1 MRQLSPALLAIPLS
15 FLTPESSLAE
25 PYPQLISTR
34 YDEGAELPSDSA
46 RPSPSYDFVRRDK
59 LPSGAKVLSAAKAGN
74 GRVFAMTDRGAF
86 ASAGDGYEP
95 LQVGP
100 EHPEPGQPEVRPYIR
115 PVSFVGDTEGHVWMA
130 TDRGIYITDG
140 DQWWQRLDHRD
151 GLPVEAMT
159 CLHLTPN
166 GDVWGGT
173 AQGAWRLRDG
183 QFRYFWGKRWFPGNH
198 IREIWSDAAG
208 NAWFDTD
215 RGFACIEEKPTTLA
229 EKAAHFDRIVQ
240 ERHNRGGLICE
251 IGFPEPGNPSKSPT
265 FLASDNDGLWTA
277 LYVAAMSLR
286 YGATK
291 DPEARAH
298 AKSSMKALLDLERL
312 SGIPGFPA
320 RTFVTDEEL
329 RNGIK
334 GVNLD
339 AKVHA
344 PGEDAKVWFRSKAV
358 PGLWCKGDTSS
369 DELDAQYFAW
379 LLYHDLVADPAEKKE
394 VADVV
399 RRVTDHII
407 KNGLNLVGHT
417 GNKTRWGIWAPE
429 LINHHPFYCDLRPL
443 NSLEI
448 LAALKVTGH
457 ITGDTKYAE
466 VADGLIEKH
475 HYLLNSLMMRRGT
488 TGQWADI
495 NHSDDEL
502 LYLAYYPLLMLEKE
516 PARRRILV
524 QSIARTWE
532 DSSQEQTIRQERSPF
547 YNFAYGATT
556 GRRCDPEAATET
568 LRDWPWEL
576 LDWRVENSH
585 RDDVLVKN
593 APGVHRNTEQLDRVL
608 LASERSQ
615 GRWNS
620 SPWDPD
626 QGGTGRKEHDGVA
639 WALGYWMGV
648 YHGYLDPKE

>member
-1 MRQLSPALLAIPLS
+1 MRQLSTALLAIPLLLLS
-15 FLTPESSLAE
+15 PESSPAE
-25 PYPQLISTR
+25 SYLQLISTR
-34 YDEGAELPSDSA
+34 YPQGAELPSNAA
-46 RPSPSYDFVRRDK
+46 RPAPSCDFVSPEK
-59 LPSGAKVLSAAKAGN
+59 LPAGAKVLSAAKAGN
-74 GRVFAMTDRGAF
+74 GRAFVMTDRGAF
-86 ASAGDGYEP
+86 TSTDGGYEP

-100 EHPEPGQPEVRPYIR
+100 ERPEPGQPEVRPYIR
-115 PVSFVGDTEGHVWMA
+115 AVSFVGDPEGHVWMA
-130 TDRGIYITDG
+130 TDRGVYITDG

-159 CLHLTPN
+159 CLHLAPN

-183 QFRYFWGKRWFPGNH
+183 QFRYFWGKRWLPGN
-198 IREIWSDAAG
+198 RVQAIWSDASG
-208 NAWFDTD
+208 NAWIDTD
-215 RGFACIEEKPTTLA
+215 QGAACIEEKPATLA

-240 ERHNRGGLICE
+240 ERHNRRGLICE
-251 IGFPEPGNPSKSPT
+251 IGFPEPGNPSKNPT
-265 FLASDNDGLWTA
+265 FHVSDNDGLWTA

-291 DPEARAH
+291 DPEAREH
-298 AKSSMKALLDLERL
+298 ARGSMKALLDLERL

-320 RTFVTDEEL
+320 RTLVTDEEL
-329 RNGIK
+329 RGGIK

-339 AKVHA
+339 AKVNA

-379 LLYHDLVADPAEKKE
+379 LLYYDLVADEAEKKE
-394 VADVV
+394 VAEVV

-407 KNGLNLVGHT
+407 GNGLTLVGHT
-417 GNKTRWGIWAPE
+417 GNKTRWGIWSPE

-448 LAALKVTGH
+448 LASLKVTEH
-457 ITGDTKYAE
+457 MTGDPKYAE
-466 VADGLIEKH
+466 IADDLIEKH

-488 TGQWADI
+488 TGQWPDI

-502 LYLAYYPLLMLEKE
+502 LYLAYYPLLVLEKD

-532 DSSQEQTIRQERSPF
+532 DSSSEQTIRQERSPF

-556 GRRCDPEAATET
+556 GRRCDPGAAAET
-568 LRDWPWEL
+568 LQDWPWEL
-576 LDWRVENSH
+576 FDWRVQNSH
-585 RDDVLVKN
+585 RDDVVVKN
-593 APGVHRNTEQLDRVL
+593 APGIHRHTEQLDRVL
-608 LASERSQ
+608 PASERSQ

-620 SPWDPD
+620 SPWLPD
-626 QGGTGRKEHDGVA
+626 EGGEGRNEHDGVA

-648 YHGYLDPKE
+648 YHGYLDAKE